1 MDEEERRVFALE
13 SAAAALHDVGLIDDA
28 KAVSSKP
35 RLSTILSRSSHARHA
50 ARSLACQ
57 ELSQ

>member
-28 KAVSSKP
+28 KAVS
-35 RLSTILSRSSHARHA
+35 
-50 ARSLACQ
+50 
-57 ELSQ
+57 